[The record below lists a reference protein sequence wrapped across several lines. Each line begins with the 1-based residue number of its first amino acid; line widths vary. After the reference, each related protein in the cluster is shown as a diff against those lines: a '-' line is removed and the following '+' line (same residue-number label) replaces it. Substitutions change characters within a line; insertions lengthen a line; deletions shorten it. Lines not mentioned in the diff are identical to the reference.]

1 MAVFKLSELR
11 QVKLDATL
19 YNLQYFHKPDNKD
32 IMSVENALRY
42 QQKKHPYIS
51 FFIGIS
57 NTDSKTAF
65 KYTERTGKRGRPKIK
80 VDGKKVDT
88 HLHIGIMGNAEKSGY
103 SVAKNVSKTI
113 NKRLGKKATRVVA
126 MKGADFITYSYRQA
140 DSFKQGGDFDFLQCK
155 DDFFL
160 LIE

>member
-1 MAVFKLSELR
+1 MSLFRLSELR
-11 QVKLDATL
+11 KVQLEAVI
-19 YNLQYFHKPDNKD
+19 YNLQYFHEPDDKD

-42 QQKKHPYIS
+42 QQKKNPFIS
-51 FFIGIS
+51 FFMGIS

-65 KYTERTGKRGRPKIK
+65 KYTERTGKRGRPKTK

-103 SVAKNVSKTI
+103 SVAKNVAKTI

-126 MKGADFITYSYRQA
+126 MQGAGFITYSYQQS
-140 DSFKQGGDFDFLQCK
+140 DSFKQGGDFDFMQCK
-155 DDFFL
+155 DDFY
-160 LIE
+160 IEVD